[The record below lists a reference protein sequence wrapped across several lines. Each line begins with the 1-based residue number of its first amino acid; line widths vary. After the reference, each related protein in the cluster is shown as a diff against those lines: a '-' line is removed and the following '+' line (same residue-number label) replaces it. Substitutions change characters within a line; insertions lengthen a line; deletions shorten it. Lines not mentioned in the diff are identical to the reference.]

1 MLNRQS
7 FGLAAAGASFFL
19 QLLVF
24 AVLLPRPA
32 VAKDPASP
40 PARTATA
47 GSADARIA
55 RGQYLVRV
63 GGCHDCHTEGYAEA
77 GGDAPAARWL
87 TGSAVGFQG
96 PWGVSYP
103 TNLRLSLQHMTEA
116 QWLVYAR
123 APRLPPMPWYSL
135 RDMSDE
141 DLRAVYAFIR
151 AMGPTGKPSPAPVA
165 PEAVVTTPFI
175 RFVPQNLPLANN
187 R

>member
-1 MLNRQS
+1 MLNRQT
-7 FGLAAAGASFFL
+7 FGLAATGATFCL
-19 QLLVF
+19 QLLVL
-24 AVLLPRPA
+24 AVLVPRPA
-32 VAKDPASP
+32 VAKDLVSP
-40 PARTATA
+40 PARTATV

-63 GGCHDCHTEGYAEA
+63 GGCHDCHTEGYAEG

-87 TGSAVGFQG
+87 TGSSVGFQG

-103 TNLRLSLQHMTEA
+103 TNLRLSLQKITEA
-116 QWLVYAR
+116 QWLAYAR

-141 DLRAVYAFIR
+141 DLSAVYAFIR

-175 RFVPQNLPLANN
+175 RFVPQNLPVAAN

>member
-1 MLNRQS
+1 MSNRQT
-7 FGLAAAGASFFL
+7 FGLAAAGTGLFL

-24 AVLLPRPA
+24 VILLPRPA
-32 VAKDPASP
+32 VARDLVSP
-40 PARTATA
+40 PTRTATA
-47 GSADARIA
+47 GSTDARDA

-63 GGCHDCHTEGYAEA
+63 AGCHDCHTEGYAEA
-77 GGDAPAARWL
+77 GGDAPASRWL

-103 TNLRLSLQHMTEA
+103 TNLRLSLQKMTES
-116 QWLVYAR
+116 QWIAYAR
-123 APRLPPMPWYSL
+123 VPRLPPMPWYSL

-151 AMGPTGKPSPAPVA
+151 AMGPTGTPSPAPVG
-165 PEAVVTTPFI
+165 PDAVVTTPFI
-175 RFVPQNLPLANN
+175 RFVPQNLPVAKN

>member
-1 MLNRQS
+1 MNRNT
-7 FGLAAAGASFFL
+7 FGLTAAGAGLFL
-19 QLLVF
+19 QLLIL

-32 VAKDPASP
+32 VAKDLAPP

-47 GSADARIA
+47 GSAESLIA

-77 GGDAPAARWL
+77 GGNAPASRWL
-87 TGSAVGFQG
+87 TGSSVGFQG

-103 TNLRLSLQHMTEA
+103 TNLRLSLQKMTEA
-116 QWLVYAR
+116 QWLAYAR
-123 APRLPPMPWYSL
+123 VPRLPPMPWFSL

-151 AMGPTGKPSPAPVA
+151 AIGPTGRPSPAPVA
-165 PEAVVTTPFI
+165 PDAVVTTPFI
-175 RFVPQNLPLANN
+175 RFVPQNLPVANN